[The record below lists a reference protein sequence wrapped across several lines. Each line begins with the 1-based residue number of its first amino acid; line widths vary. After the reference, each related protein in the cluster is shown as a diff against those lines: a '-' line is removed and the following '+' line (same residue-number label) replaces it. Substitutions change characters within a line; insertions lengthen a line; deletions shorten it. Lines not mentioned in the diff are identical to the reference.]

1 MAEILCDRRD
11 GYAVLTMDRPARRN
25 ALGSGSMTDLAAVLE
40 TLAADPSCRAVVLTG
55 AGPGFCAGSD
65 LAELASLDGPG
76 RVAHEAAT
84 AAVVRGLSAHPVP
97 VIAAVEGYALGGGL
111 VIATACDLV
120 VSARMARWSMPEV
133 PKGFFPPW
141 GMAPLMAR
149 VGPVTAQLIAFG
161 IEEMDGEDALRL
173 GVADRLAADGQALVA
188 ACDRAERLA
197 ALPDGAMRAV
207 KRFFGPEFAAR
218 AEALDA
224 RASGLFA
231 KDCDGPDARAT
242 FEKFR

>member
-1 MAEILCDRRD
+1 MAEILCDRRC

-25 ALGSGSMTDLAAVLE
+25 ALGEASMAELAAVLDR
-40 TLAADPSCRAVVLTG
+40 LAADVTCRAVVLTG
-55 AGPGFCAGSD
+55 AEPGFCAGSD
-65 LAELASLDGPG
+65 LAEMAALDGPG

-84 AAVVRGLSAHPVP
+84 AATVRRLSAHPVP

-120 VSARMARWSMPEV
+120 VSARSTRWSMPEV

-141 GMAPLMAR
+141 GMAPLLAR
-149 VGPVTAQLIAFG
+149 VGPVKAQLVALG

-173 GVADRLAADGQALVA
+173 GLADRLAVDGQALA
-188 ACDRAERLA
+188 AGCDWAEKLA
-197 ALPDGAMRAV
+197 ALPEGAMRRV
-207 KRFFGPEFAAR
+207 KRFFGPEVAAR

-224 RASGLFA
+224 EASRLFA
-231 KDCDGPDARAT
+231 KDCDGPKARAS
-242 FEKFR
+242 FERFR

>member
-65 LAELASLDGPG
+65 LAELAALDGPG

-120 VSARMARWSMPEV
+120 VSARSARWSMPEV

-149 VGPVTAQLIAFG
+149 VGPATAQLIAFG

-173 GVADRLAADGQALVA
+173 GVADRLAADGQALAVA
-188 ACDRAERLA
+188 CNRAERLA
-197 ALPDGAMRAV
+197 ALPDGAVRAV
-207 KRFFGPEFAAR
+207 KRFFGSEFAAQ

-231 KDCDGPDARAT
+231 KDCDGQDARAT